1 MTLNT
6 TYDCASLTKYAGF
19 FISDQLNITEVVT
32 ACPEHCK
39 LAWGTGNP
47 DLSGIG
53 VFISYALQLV
63 ICIVLGPG
71 HIVLYRCFNQSRH
84 DYLESIQLVALNTT
98 ILFALPVAIASFTYL
113 KTGPDLFEM
122 AFIYY
127 LNLMQFLAG
136 ISLFC
141 SWVTCAV
148 RANNEID
155 FRSIATVFVG
165 GSLHTGLFGGLLS
178 WIDKSSFKDQRF
190 VEFVSICKTYG
201 YLIPNLPPVLLR
213 RPPIVPS
220 NRRLNDFVLVCIIAG
235 GVLLLMILFRLLVHY
250 EKRIEALL
258 VRTAPIGETNEF
270 WSFKLAA
277 CMVSLGCTSTIAWS
291 FAKMHVIREQL
302 TQNTKG
308 RVEDNEWGFGQV
320 VAIFLWIPLLLESLG
335 LLIVVITAMFG
346 ASSRTV
352 LSVALSAALSA
363 WARWRN
369 GNLATREDPELPVTE
384 TLNRPVGLDGQEGD
398 NEGAHGLRR
407 RDTAR
412 EHST

>member
-6 TYDCASLTKYAGF
+6 TYDCTSLTKYAGF
-19 FISDQLNITEVVT
+19 FTSDQLNITEFIT

-71 HIVLYRCFNQSRH
+71 HIILYRCLNQSQH
-84 DYLESIQLVALNTT
+84 NYLESIQLVALNTN
-98 ILFALPVAIASFTYL
+98 ILFASPVAIASFTYL
-113 KTGPDLFEM
+113 KTGPDLFEV

-141 SWVTCAV
+141 SWFTCAL
-148 RANNEID
+148 RTNSEID
-155 FRSIATVFVG
+155 GRSFVTVVIG
-165 GSLHTGLFGGLLS
+165 GCLHTGLFGGLLS

-190 VEFVSICKTYG
+190 VEFVSICQAHG
-201 YLIPNLPPVLLR
+201 YLTPDLPPVLLR
-213 RPPIVPS
+213 RPPIVSS
-220 NRRLNDFVLVCIIAG
+220 NRRLNDFVLVCIIAASI
-235 GVLLLMILFRLLVHY
+235 LLLVILFRLFVHY
-250 EKRIEALL
+250 EKRIEDLL
-258 VRTAPIGETNEF
+258 VRTTPIGETTKF
-270 WSFKLAA
+270 WSIKLAA
-277 CMVSLGCTSTIAWS
+277 CMVSLVCTSTIGWS

-308 RVEDNEWGFGQV
+308 SVEDNEWGFGQV

-335 LLIVVITAMFG
+335 FLFVGLKAVLG
-346 ASSRTV
+346 ASSWT
-352 LSVALSAALSA
+352 ALSMALSA
-363 WARWRN
+363 WERLRN
-369 GNLATREDPELPVTE
+369 GNSASREDAELPVAE
-384 TLNRPVGLDGQEGD
+384 TLNRPVGLEGPEGEI
-398 NEGAHGLRR
+398 EGAHGLRR
-407 RDTAR
+407 RDTAT
-412 EHST
+412 EHLT